1 MNQQMWGLAS
11 PGARIYGE
19 YANNI
24 FSPNKELLINIA
36 LALGLDAKDVRE
48 VSLWHERGNTS

>member
-11 PGARIYGE
+11 PSARAYGE
-19 YANNI
+19 YTNNV
-24 FSPNKELLINIA
+24 FSPNRELLINIA